1 MPRRALTAAAVDR
14 IKPPSKGQVD
24 HFDKGFPGLALRVS
38 YAGGKSWVFFYR
50 IGGRLRRMTLGTYP
64 ALTLADARETWREAR
79 RDAAVGRDPAQAR
92 KRGKSGHD
100 FETVARDWLR
110 RDQSKNK
117 SKREVERVL
126 ERELIPAW
134 GHRGVQVYMTYL
146 SLYVDGTKD
155 RQLIRKRR
163 SENEAKDL
171 DDLTQE
177 YGDYDEQLVSE
188 VLQGKRK
195 SPYFESLVCR
205 IASRRIAASNDARLP
220 PNLRAYVCSVLEREA
235 ARHQE
240 RRGKKEDPRNC
251 SITNCVNILLD
262 CLPPLRRT
270 RNEATKAAVV
280 SACSIVSQ
288 ALKKGGLLDISEKQV
303 NEIWTAQKQRAQRAA
318 EEWRRENKLRSGK
331 S

>member
-1 MPRRALTAAAVDR
+1 
-14 IKPPSKGQVD
+14 
-24 HFDKGFPGLALRVS
+24 
-38 YAGGKSWVFFYR
+38 
-50 IGGRLRRMTLGTYP
+50 MTPDELQW
-64 ALTLADARETWREAR
+64 AMN
-79 RDAAVGRDPAQAR
+79 
-92 KRGKSGHD
+92 
-100 FETVARDWLR
+100 TV
-110 RDQSKNK
+110 Q
-117 SKREVERVL
+117 
-126 ERELIPAW
+126 
-134 GHRGVQVYMTYL
+134 QVYMTYL
-146 SLYVDGTKD
+146 SLYVEDTED

-177 YGDYDEQLVSE
+177 YGDYDERLVSD

-220 PNLRAYVCSVLEREA
+220 PTLRAYVCSVLEREA

-251 SITNCVNILLD
+251 FIANCVNILLD
-262 CLPPLRRT
+262 FLPALRRT
-270 RNEATKAAVV
+270 RNEATKDKATAL

-303 NEIWTAQKQRAQRAA
+303 NEIWTAQKQRSRRAA
-318 EEWRRENKLRSGK
+318 EEWRHENRLRSGK